1 LLIKDFLIKINRKP
15 DNSSQSTLRITNCK
29 KCEMKERHMNT
40 LEKCLC
46 EKDLKKMTSM
56 EEEA

>member
-1 LLIKDFLIKINRKP
+1 VLIKDFLIKGNRKP
-15 DNSSQSTLRITNCK
+15 YNSSQSTLRITNCE

-40 LEKCLC
+40 LEKRLC
-46 EKDLKKMTSM
+46 EKDFKKMTSM

>member
-1 LLIKDFLIKINRKP
+1 VIKINRKP
-15 DNSSQSTLRITNCK
+15 YNSSKSTLRITNCE

>member
-1 LLIKDFLIKINRKP
+1 LIKRNSKP
-15 DNSSQSTLRITNCK
+15 YSSSKSTLRITNCE
-29 KCEMKERHMNT
+29 KCEVKERHMNT
-40 LEKCLC
+40 LEKSLC